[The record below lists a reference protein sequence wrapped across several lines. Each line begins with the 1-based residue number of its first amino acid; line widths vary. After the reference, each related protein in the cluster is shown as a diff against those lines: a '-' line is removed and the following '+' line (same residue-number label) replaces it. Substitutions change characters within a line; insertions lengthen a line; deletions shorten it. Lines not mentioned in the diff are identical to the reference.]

1 MTLQHKPVV
10 SADMP
15 RALGPYSQAV
25 QAGDFVFVA
34 GAGGAEP
41 ATGGGGGGSLV
52 GRGPPGFRNRL
63 SGVGG
68 GGGASEGDNSEEQA
82 REAFE
87 TLSTVWQAA
96 GSSLQHVVKTTIF
109 CADANAFATPNQLY
123 PEYFPQNPPAR
134 SVPIVQ
140 LPRGLLISIE
150 C

>member
-25 QAGDFVFVA
+25 QAGDFLFVSGQA
-34 GAGGAEP
+34 GLNP
-41 ATGGGGGGSLV
+41 ATGGSGGDTL
-52 GRGPPGFRNRL
+52 
-63 SGVGG
+63 
-68 GGGASEGDNSEEQA
+68 EERPRQ
-82 REAFE
+82 AFE
-87 TLSTVWQAA
+87 NLSTVLQAA

-109 CADANAFATPNQLY
+109 CADANAFATLNQLY
-123 PEYFPQNPPAR
+123 AEYFPENPPAR

-150 C
+150 CIAVQAQ